1 MTRMALPPPR
11 RGIENQYPKIPANRK
26 TTFRALGLIIIFP
39 LPLAPGRRRH
49 RGRRSWD
56 TIYKTNNYILGCII
70 SGPSPWSPRRINM
83 LAHGTASRLQSPP
96 IVQSLGPEEE
106 KGDRGKVRQTG
117 GEGEDF
123 WGSMGSGFSS
133 SRQGSWLRGLTS
145 DAQWGPHGGYV
156 NGIDMETQCGRGN
169 REWEGKSNRTG
180 KKKKKKK
187 TSWWSENLKFLLIFA
202 MNGEQIV
209 P

>member
-106 KGDRGKVRQTG
+106 KGDRGKVSKQEEREKTFGEAWAPGSPHPDRGVDSG
-117 GEGEDF
+117 G
-123 WGSMGSGFSS
+123 
-133 SRQGSWLRGLTS
+133 
-145 DAQWGPHGGYV
+145 
-156 NGIDMETQCGRGN
+156 
-169 REWEGKSNRTG
+169 
-180 KKKKKKK
+180 
-187 TSWWSENLKFLLIFA
+187 
-202 MNGEQIV
+202 
-209 P
+209 